1 MKRFGLIGAGN
12 MGGAILSGV
21 LRKGCLEAGQVIVS
35 DKAESLLSRYAQE
48 FPGLETT
55 TDNRRGASE
64 SEMVLLAVKPQF
76 LGGVL
81 EEIRDELRGKAVV
94 SIAAGWTQAQLNRAL
109 EGTGATVLRAM
120 PNTPALVGEGMTAL
134 CAEHTL
140 SQADY
145 AFVQKMFQAV
155 GRVEVLPERLFDGVI
170 AVCGSSPAYLYMM
183 LEALGDGAVR
193 EGIPRKTAYA
203 LAAQAMLGCA
213 KMVLETGEHPGA
225 LKDAVCSPAGTT
237 IEGVAALERAGF
249 RSAVLE
255 AMAACAEK
263 SRQMSK

>member
-1 MKRFGLIGAGN
+1 MKRLGLIGAGN

-21 LRKGCLEAGQVIVS
+21 LRRGCLKAEQVMVS
-35 DKAESLLSRYAQE
+35 DKAETLLDGFAKH

-55 TDNRRGASE
+55 TDNRRVASE
-64 SEMVLLAVKPQF
+64 CQMILLAVKPQF

-81 EEIRDELRGKAVV
+81 EEIHDAVQGKAVV
-94 SIAAGWTQAQLNRAL
+94 SIAAGWTQAQLQQAL
-109 EGTGATVLRAM
+109 AGTGATVLRAM

-134 CAEHTL
+134 CAEHTF
-140 SQADY
+140 SQEDY
-145 AFVQKMFQAV
+145 AFIEQVFQAV
-155 GRVEVLPERLFDGVI
+155 GRVTVLSERLFDGMI

-193 EGIPRKTAYA
+193 EGIPRKTACT

-213 KMVLETGEHPGA
+213 KMVLETGEHPAA

-249 RSAVLE
+249 RNAVLE

-263 SRQMSK
+263 SREMSK

>member
-1 MKRFGLIGAGN
+1 MKRLGFIGAGN
-12 MGGAILSGV
+12 MGGAILSGL
-21 LRKGCLEAGQVIVS
+21 LRNGCLAADQVMVS
-35 DKAESLLSRYAQE
+35 DKMEGQLSRFAQTY
-48 FPGLETT
+48 PGLATT
-55 TDNRRGASE
+55 TDNRQVAQECR
-64 SEMVLLAVKPQF
+64 MVLLAVKPQF
-76 LGGVL
+76 LRDVL
-81 EEIRDELRGKAVV
+81 TEIREDLKGKAVV
-94 SIAAGWTQAQLNRAL
+94 SIAAGWTQAMLNHAL

-140 SQADY
+140 LPDDY
-145 AFVQKMFQAV
+145 AFIEKVFQSV
-155 GRVEVLPERLFDGVI
+155 GRVVILPERLFDGEI

-183 LEALGDGAVR
+183 LEAMGDGAVR
-193 EGIPRKTAYA
+193 EGIPRKTAYE

-249 RSAVLE
+249 RNAILE
-255 AMAACAEK
+255 AMAACANK
-263 SRQMSK
+263 SREMSK